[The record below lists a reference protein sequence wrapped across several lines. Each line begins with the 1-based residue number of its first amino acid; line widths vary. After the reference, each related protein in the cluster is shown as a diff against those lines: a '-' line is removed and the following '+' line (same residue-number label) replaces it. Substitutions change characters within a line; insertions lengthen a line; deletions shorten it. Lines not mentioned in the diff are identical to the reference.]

1 MPGSIIN
8 VSKLDVLEGDLNLSQ
23 LSYVNDSNY
32 PFKYTIN
39 RHYYSDSAVVSSYI
53 CSDKE
58 LSFSIQAMNS
68 YYDYVSVTPTSSANI
83 KCFNTKMDVTEGK
96 QLSISAKTNVT
107 LVTKDTDVKIRNSL
121 TGIDMTIG
129 KIGIW
134 DNEIYEKPTFH
145 YSINVA
151 DRVNYKIFE
160 KINNETTKEIIKN
173 NPSENIFGIDSW
185 DAMKYGTYNISIDI
199 MIDNVLKCNLSHNF
213 EKLKPPVQPIP
224 TNSNLKQ
231 VMLHNKELEKE
242 ISYQNFR
249 LGDKLKEK
257 GINVNENESLSSLI
271 TKVEGVGTSIKR
283 QSGFSVMGS
292 GGKTTINISDID
304 LSKSVCWGKWCGP
317 TNYNNWHQLCM
328 TDFMS
333 SNEVELSIGYSASTS
348 SPWYYWEVLTFERGI
363 KSIHNIKLDSMF
375 FYGVTGDAKKTF
387 YGNFNISNPSKCFK
401 FLSLKTSTSSHD
413 KNMVDIINIQ
423 SNSFDV
429 VWSSHTPSM
438 VNVYIVELL

>member
-8 VSKLDVLEGDLNLSQ
+8 VSKLDVLEGDLPLSE
-23 LSYVNDSNY
+23 LSYVNDESY

-39 RHYYSDSAVVSSYI
+39 RRYYSDNAILSSYI

-58 LSFSIQAMNS
+58 LSFSLQAMNS
-68 YYDYVSVTPTSSANI
+68 YYDYVSVTPTSTANI
-83 KCFNTKMDVTEGK
+83 KCFNTKIDVTEGK
-96 QLSISAKTNVT
+96 QLSISGRREVT

-121 TGIDMTIG
+121 TGINMTIK
-129 KIGIW
+129 KIGTW
-134 DNEIYEKPTFH
+134 NNKEYEKPTFS
-145 YSINVA
+145 YSINV
-151 DRVNYKIFE
+151 DNGVNYKILE
-160 KINNETTKEIIKN
+160 KINNGVTNEITKTN
-173 NPSENIFGIDSW
+173 NSENVFNIGSW
-185 DAMKYGTYNISIDI
+185 DTMRYGIYNISIDV
-199 MIDNVLKCNLSHNF
+199 MIDDIFKCNLSHKF
-213 EKLKPPVQPIP
+213 EKSKLPVQEIS
-224 TNSNLKQ
+224 TDSNLNQ
-231 VMLHNKELEKE
+231 VMLQNEELEKE

-249 LGDKLKEK
+249 LIEKLKEK
-257 GINVNENESLSSLI
+257 GIEVVENESLSSLI

-328 TDFMS
+328 TDFIS
-333 SNEVELSIGYSASTS
+333 SNEVELSIGYSTSTS

-375 FYGVTGDAKKTF
+375 FYNVTGDAKKTF